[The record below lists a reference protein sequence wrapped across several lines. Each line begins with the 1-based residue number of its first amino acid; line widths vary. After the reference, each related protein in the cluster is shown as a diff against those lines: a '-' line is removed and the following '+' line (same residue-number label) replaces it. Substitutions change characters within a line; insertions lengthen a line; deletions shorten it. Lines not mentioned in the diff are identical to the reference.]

1 MGSIIPS
8 AMKPENLII
17 EEVKNHLSFLV
28 RLKES
33 TKDLESRIRS
43 SALYLASIQLME
55 KHPDIDD
62 WSVEERPDES
72 VIRGIMNEKLK
83 VLAKVKTMGLTG
95 RAVMGGRQGDSIKRA
110 LDQIVHENAQVSYL
124 FLIDSWTAQIVRESV
139 QEPKVRIL
147 SLISHI
153 SAVEE
158 GDRRIAGKPAKPVR
172 TEADLVEDVITKD
185 GSIPEDDVIVSPI
198 SRTSLR
204 QGFIYI
210 PKEKGELVSEG
221 PITIWI
227 RKDASL
233 ESRCMISQTGGIRIG
248 GNLTKWFRSAGLQE
262 GDELVMGHRSDGS
275 LLMLSIRR
283 KSPIRGD
290 PPVIESMKWD

>member
-1 MGSIIPS
+1 
-8 AMKPENLII
+8 MKPENLII

-33 TKDLESRIRS
+33 TKDLETRIRS

-72 VIRGIMNEKLK
+72 VIRGIIEEKLK

-95 RAVMGGRQGDSIKRA
+95 RAAMGGRQGDSINRA
-110 LDQIVHENAQVSYL
+110 LDQIIHENAQNNYL
-124 FLIDSWTAQIVRESV
+124 FLLDPWTAQIVREGV
-139 QEPKVRIL
+139 NEPRVKIL
-147 SLISHI
+147 SLISHTTPVHK
-153 SAVEE
+153 VESKA
-158 GDRRIAGKPAKPVR
+158 AGKAPKAPIE
-172 TEADLVEDVITKD
+172 EANVVEDVITKD
-185 GSIPEDDVIVSPI
+185 GSIPEEHVIVSPI

-210 PKEKGELVSEG
+210 PKERGELVSEG

-248 GNLTKWFRSAGLQE
+248 GSLTKWFRSAGLQE
-262 GDELVMGHRSDGS
+262 GDVLVMGHKSDGS
-275 LLMLSIRR
+275 LLMLSIKRR
-283 KSPIRGD
+283 SPIKGD
-290 PPVIESMKWD
+290 PPVIESVKWD